1 MPRNEKLK
9 NKQIAQF
16 QFIEYFICISVFN
29 HTESSDKAEIKT
41 YSKIKYFEFLLF
53 LQHNY
58 MNMKKLVSLLSVML
72 MSIAVSAQMTIIM
85 EKDGGVYKVPC
96 TVNGVKM
103 KFIFDTGAA
112 SVSMSQAMAQ
122 FLLDGDY
129 LSSSDIIGS
138 GQSELADGSIVNHA
152 IVNLSDVEIG
162 GMHIHNIKA
171 TVIEG
176 QNAPLL
182 LGQTAISELG
192 RVTIDGNKLVIH
204 AAENDL
210 TQEQIDQLEKQID
223 RLIKAESWAAAIDCL
238 LKMENAVGLSEYG
251 LENLC
256 YCFCM
261 DRQYEECIQSC
272 NKWIREFDVLGTDSN
287 KISVYDFLAE
297 SYYSGLSNYKSAL
310 LWYQKRIDILENAD
324 LSDDYV
330 PSYFDSKQ
338 DIRTRA
344 STYRDIGDCYAK
356 IESFYNAREYYRKAI
371 NLYCQYIGT
380 SIDHIE
386 QGKIQDEELGFFLY
400 GYADCCY
407 NQKKET
413 DGDEIMKLAALCG
426 YNDAIVF
433 CKKYNINYQTKSSKL
448 FD

>member
-1 MPRNEKLK
+1 
-9 NKQIAQF
+9 
-16 QFIEYFICISVFN
+16 
-29 HTESSDKAEIKT
+29 
-41 YSKIKYFEFLLF
+41 
-53 LQHNY
+53 

-204 AAENDL
+204 AAKSEL
-210 TQEQIDQLEKQID
+210 SQAQIVQLEAQID
-223 RLIKAESWAAAIDCL
+223 RLIEAGSWSAAIDCL
-238 LKMENAVGLSEYG
+238 LKIENAEGLSVNG
-251 LENLC
+251 LYDMC
-256 YCFCM
+256 YCYHQNAQF
-261 DRQYEECIQSC
+261 EECIRVC
-272 NKWIREFDVLGTDSN
+272 NQWLSEHESDGEISKVADVYGFLASA
-287 KISVYDFLAE
+287 YDFGRKD
-297 SYYSGLSNYKSAL
+297 YNTAL
-310 LWYQKRIDILENAD
+310 LWYQKQIDIRENYY
-324 LSDDYV
+324 LKYSYTSDFFEKRLDKRCMAGIYYSIGCCYKKLK
-330 PSYFDSKQ
+330 SYYQAIPYYKKAVKYQCLYLNVTMQ
-338 DIRTRA
+338 DIQN
-344 STYRDIGDCYAK
+344 GDVFDDGMGLYLYSYAFCY
-356 IESFYNAREYYRKAI
+356 
-371 NLYCQYIGT
+371 
-380 SIDHIE
+380 
-386 QGKIQDEELGFFLY
+386 
-400 GYADCCY
+400 Y
-407 NQKKET
+407 NQQKDS

-426 YNDAIVF
+426 DDDAIDF
-433 CKKYNINYQTKSSKL
+433 CKKYNIDYQTKSNSL